1 MNSLRKT
8 ARAAHRAADCA
19 TLSKNKNRINKS
31 CRTLVTKS
39 KSTAKSTATFSPY
52 GDPQRFLHSSY
63 WNTKFPS
70 SSKFLVPI
78 LKVFRTLVIG
88 LGIYGLGKQA
98 GISEYAQ
105 DPIAMEKSLSKTL
118 ISGQFAN
125 GEEPKVR
132 KTSDPVHKRVDKI
145 SHKILQG
152 ARDLIDGKI
161 ERRMMRINLK
171 KGNTKL
177 EEELAYW
184 QAKRRTL
191 KGTWHTIVIC
201 SPLPNAFVSD
211 ITPRKIYVNE
221 GLLTSLECSDD
232 ELGERAKRASFVT
245 EKCETPCEITI
256 HGYIHHWTNHSTLS
270 TFVLKC
276 SSLRFASLHFARR
289 SASSWPRGQSFVAKS
304 HIE

>member
-1 MNSLRKT
+1 
-8 ARAAHRAADCA
+8 
-19 TLSKNKNRINKS
+19 
-31 CRTLVTKS
+31 
-39 KSTAKSTATFSPY
+39 
-52 GDPQRFLHSSY
+52 
-63 WNTKFPS
+63 
-70 SSKFLVPI
+70 
-78 LKVFRTLVIG
+78 VIG